1 MSTYA
6 LGFAILVAAIAPSVA
21 SAQTPATQVS
31 SAASSGQTYL
41 DFQVETPVKIK
52 SAVAPVYP
60 SQLKSAGVEGQ
71 VIVQFIVDENGNA
84 QMDSF
89 KVLRSND
96 NAFSE
101 SVRKAVSLTT
111 YFPAQLQGRKVRQ
124 LVQQP
129 YRFASR

>member
-1 MSTYA
+1 MYKNIIGVA
-6 LGFAILVAAIAPSVA
+6 LVVAAIFPTTAF
-21 SAQTPATQVS
+21 AQTPVTQTA
-31 SAASSGQTYL
+31 SAASSNQTFL

-52 SAVAPVYP
+52 QATSPVYP
-60 SQLKSAGVEGQ
+60 SRLREAGIEGQ

-84 QMDSF
+84 LMDSF

-101 SVRKAVSLTT
+101 AVRKAVSLST
-111 YFPAQLQGRKVRQ
+111 YSPAELQGRKVRQ

-129 YRFASR
+129 YKFAK

>member
-1 MSTYA
+1 MSKYC
-6 LGFAILVAAIAPSVA
+6 LGFAILFAAVIPNVAT
-21 SAQTPATQVS
+21 AQTPATQVS
-31 SAASSGQTYL
+31 SAATSSQTFL
-41 DFQVETPVKIK
+41 DFQVDAPVKIK
-52 SAVAPVYP
+52 NTVAPVYP
-60 SQLKSAGVEGQ
+60 ERLRNAGIEGQ

-101 SVRKAVSLTT
+101 AVRKAVSLST
-111 YFPAQLQGRKVRQ
+111 YTPAELQGRKVRQ

-129 YRFASR
+129 YKFAR